1 MGSSLRVY
9 PAAGIPE
16 EVARH
21 GGNLVICNL
30 QKTAMD
36 KYASLVIH
44 AKCDDI
50 MVMLMQKLGFQI
62 PKWNKKVR
70 LNMQLADDGKLSLG
84 AVDSNGA
91 PYQMMKNI

>member
-1 MGSSLRVY
+1 ML
-9 PAAGIPE
+9 
-16 EVARH
+16 
-21 GGNLVICNL
+21 
-30 QKTAMD
+30 
-36 KYASLVIH
+36 
-44 AKCDDI
+44 
-50 MVMLMQKLGFQI
+50 MLMQKLGFQI